1 MKPFLLCKLSKML
14 FKNLPFTEYRVA
26 LYQGTVFQI
35 TS

>member
-1 MKPFLLCKLSKML
+1 MKLFLLGKLSKML
-14 FKNLPFTEYRVA
+14 IKNLPVTEYRVA